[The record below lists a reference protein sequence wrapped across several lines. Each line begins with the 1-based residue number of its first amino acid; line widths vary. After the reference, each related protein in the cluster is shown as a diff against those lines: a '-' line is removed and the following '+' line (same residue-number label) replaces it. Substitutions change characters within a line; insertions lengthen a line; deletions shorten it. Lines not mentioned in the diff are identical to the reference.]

1 MAQNKKANR
10 AGKQSNGMNKVTLII
25 GVAATVILVLF
36 GLYNLFSMLVSDN
49 SGGETLSLEHQPML
63 GDEQAPVTIVEYAD
77 FKCPACA
84 NFHQQILPRLKED
97 FIESG
102 QAKLYF
108 VNFPVVSEDS
118 YTAALAGE
126 AVYQQDEEAFW
137 KFYDQIFANQP
148 DERER
153 WATPE
158 FFVSFAEEHLPQ
170 IDREQLKQE
179 LSKGT
184 LMEEVIADQQAGRQD
199 GIHSTPSLVI
209 NGEQVEN
216 PFDYDAIRVMIETV
230 IDNTSK

>member
-1 MAQNKKANR
+1 MAQNKKENR
-10 AGKQSNGMNKVTLII
+10 GKKQSNGMSKTTMIF
-25 GVAATVILVLF
+25 GVVVTVILVLL

-49 SGGETLSLEHQPML
+49 GEGETLSLDNQPML
-63 GDEQAPVTIVEYAD
+63 GEEQAPVTIVEYAD

-102 QAKLYF
+102 QAKLYY

-126 AVYQQDEEAFW
+126 AIYQQDEEAFW
-137 KFYDQIFANQP
+137 TFYDQIFANQP
-148 DERER
+148 DEGER

-158 FFVSFAEEHLPQ
+158 FFLSFAEEHLPQ
-170 IDREQLKQE
+170 IDREQLQQE

-199 GIHSTPSLVI
+199 GIRSTPSLVI

-216 PFDYDAIRVMIETV
+216 PFDYETIRAMIE
-230 IDNTSK
+230 NASK